1 MWNLGKFTA
10 KLKEFRADF
19 QKVKRQLTNIESKI
33 DPMEGLVSQ
42 VQQDSRSCMA
52 GITTI
57 EIRLSSAEKNP
68 SNQLTMRLV
77 TLNEDLYMPSTTV
90 ENVDNLLR
98 KNYINVR
105 GFKERLEGDNLV
117 AYLVDLFAG
126 WAGSD

>member
-77 TLNEDLYMPSTTV
+77 TLNEDLYMPSTTE

-105 GFKERLEGDNLV
+105 GLKERLEGDNLV